1 MNERYLRKLFG
12 DNYHGFNEDEA
23 VKCVGVS
30 FLDFLTKI
38 QNVGGKPKIS
48 TDIDLEAI
56 YSFTLFCYYNWCAY
70 PCYIL
75 FVPDFFEYLKILV
88 GFSHVDEIKV
98 MGKPIKLKETQRV
111 LKRSSSARFTSN
123 HIVNIPQLFVD
134 CMKNPNVLRNTMHKY
149 FASFDLSFAEQRN
162 IKVFLDKRTISSKIA
177 TKISKLFVCL
187 FGDDNET
194 PQRRKDIMNI
204 LSAFNL
210 THFTKHSDLLDNYKQ
225 LYRKDVAPLYWLSQK
240 RVYLNSGEDNILL
253 EYSKDLESE
262 IVNYVLNQKESIR

>member
-75 FVPDFFEYLKILV
+75 FVPDFFEYLKFLV

-98 MGKPIKLKETQRV
+98 MGNPITMDKKQRILKP
-111 LKRSSSARFTSN
+111 SSSVTFTSCQK
-123 HIVNIPQLFVD
+123 VNIPKLFFD
-134 CMKNPNVLRNTMHKY
+134 YMKDPNVVRNTINSY
-149 FASFDLSFAEQRN
+149 LTSFDLNIAEPRN
-162 IKVFLDKRTISSKIA
+162 IKEFLDQRTISSKIA
-177 TKISKLFVCL
+177 TKLSKLFVCL
-187 FGDDNET
+187 FDDDYET

-210 THFTKHSDLLDNYKQ
+210 THFTKRSDLLDNYKQ
-225 LYRKDVAPLYWLSQK
+225 LYRKDVAPLYFLSQK
-240 RVYLNSGEDNILL
+240 VVYLNSGKDNILL

-262 IVNYVLNQKESIR
+262 IVNYMLNQRELIR